1 MNFHV
6 FLLFK
11 EDIKIQSYII
21 HYMRTLVIPYSRV
34 TSGGTL
40 CIYFYTYSTH
50 GWCIQ
55 KQKYNVYLV
64 FIRRCLP
71 HIIENSLDGWLTAG
85 CLADSVRFGL
95 VGWFFCLV
103 SWWGGWVVSQ
113 LHNIRPFV
121 RSSSLL
127 SYIVLLP
134 FILSSFRHSINSS
147 IPTVH
152 QLFNPSLPR
161 HLKWEIKREKQEH
174 YVRVHRNWRSSMKNN
189 KKKQKIIL
197 NVKK

>member
-1 MNFHV
+1 MGNRNIFKGYLHYINFHV

-21 HYMRTLVIPYSRV
+21 HYMRTLVIPSQS
-34 TSGGTL
+34 SGGVL

-50 GWCIQ
+50 GRTQ

-71 HIIENSLDGWLTAG
+71 HIIENSMDGWLTAG
-85 CLADSVRFGL
+85 CLADSVRFASVWLAGYFVWL
-95 VGWFFCLV
+95 AGGVAEWF
-103 SWWGGWVVSQ
+103 
-113 LHNIRPFV
+113 HNYTIFTRLSTRP
-121 RSSSLL
+121 SLL
-127 SYIVLLP
+127 SYIVLQP

-152 QLFNPSLPR
+152 QLFNPSLLR
-161 HLKWEIKREKQEH
+161 HPK
-174 YVRVHRNWRSSMKNN
+174 
-189 KKKQKIIL
+189 
-197 NVKK
+197 